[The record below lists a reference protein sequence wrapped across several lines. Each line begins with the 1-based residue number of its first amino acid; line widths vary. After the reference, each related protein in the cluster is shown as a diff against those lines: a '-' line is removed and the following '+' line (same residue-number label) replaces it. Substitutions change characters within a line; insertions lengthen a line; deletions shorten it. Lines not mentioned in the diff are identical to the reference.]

1 MMGGRNKSD
10 EGERDKRDRVE
21 TRFGSV
27 SLTGEEREIES
38 FFLSVAWPCNFEEL
52 REPQFR
58 EVNAELAS

>member
-1 MMGGRNKSD
+1 MR
-10 EGERDKRDRVE
+10 ERDKRDRVE